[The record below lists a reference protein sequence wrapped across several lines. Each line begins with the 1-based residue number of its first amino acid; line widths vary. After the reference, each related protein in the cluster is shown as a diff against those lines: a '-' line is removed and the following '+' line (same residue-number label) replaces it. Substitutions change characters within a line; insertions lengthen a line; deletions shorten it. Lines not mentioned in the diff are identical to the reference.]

1 MDQRWIKKRGQE
13 MNRSGGTEEILK
25 TASALA
31 IGRER
36 NG

>member
-1 MDQRWIKKRGQE
+1 MDQKWIKKRGQE
-13 MNRSGGTEEILK
+13 MNRSRGMEEILK

-31 IGRER
+31 IGREQ